1 MHGLARS
8 LIRLYAAFHRKE
20 FQYPVFSEENL
31 AHLRI
36 KDLMWLL
43 YKMEL
48 KHPMERGEKDKG
60 LEAYF
65 AAQDL
70 AFPLPDGFVRESSVV
85 LTAGGDLLASRD
97 ADQDA
102 VTALWDEA
110 RDFLFDADLCCANL
124 ETPVVPSR
132 PASYLPEHMSRNFAL
147 NNTPAMFDV
156 FHQGGRGVTVFST
169 ANNHSLDMG
178 EDGLRETLAFLDQKG
193 CTHVGTSDSER
204 ERDDVPVVEKNG
216 VRIVFLSYTYSLNG
230 KKIPEG
236 KDHLVNY
243 VRLNLPAVDLS
254 LIERHVR
261 IARLEKKAD
270 FVVACLHWSFEFES
284 YPFPSLI
291 ETGHRIMDLGV
302 DVILGNHAHGIQ
314 PLEKYVHDDPLSGQ
328 RKEGLIVYAMGD
340 LVACTEKFEAF
351 TPNSRLN
358 DLVRL
363 EISKGSLAGVP
374 ATRLSGLGIRPMVF
388 RTLYEKGRC
397 TDYRLLDLKK
407 LLGELDAGVDR
418 WNLDATGIAEVRRLG
433 RLARKILPWDITG

>member
-1 MHGLARS
+1 MRGVVKNLV
-8 LIRLYAAFHRKE
+8 RLYAALHRTE
-20 FQYPVFSEENL
+20 FQYPVYSEENL
-31 AHLRI
+31 AHARI

-48 KHPMERGEKDKG
+48 KHPMEQGERGKG

-65 AAQDL
+65 DAQDL
-70 AFPLPDGFVRESSVV
+70 HFSLPDGFSRESSVV

-97 ADQDA
+97 AKPDT
-102 VTALWDEA
+102 VKGLWDEA
-110 RDFLFDADLCCANL
+110 KDFFFDADLCCANL

-132 PASYLPEHMSRNFAL
+132 PASFLPEHMSRNFAL

-193 CTHVGTSDSER
+193 CTHVGTSASER

-216 VRIVFLSYTYSLNG
+216 VRIAFLSYTYSLNG
-230 KKIPEG
+230 KKVPQG
-236 KDHLVNY
+236 KDYLVNY
-243 VRLNLPAVDLS
+243 MRLNLPGADLS

-261 IARLEKKAD
+261 FARLDKKAD
-270 FVVACLHWSFEFES
+270 LVVACLHWSFEFES
-284 YPFPSLI
+284 YPFQSLI

-314 PLEKYVHDDPLSGQ
+314 PLEKYVHADPLTGQ
-328 RKEGLIVYAMGD
+328 SKVGLIVYALGD
-340 LVACTEKFEAF
+340 LVACTEKHVDS
-351 TPNSRLN
+351 TPNSSLN
-358 DLVRL
+358 NLIRL
-363 EISKGSLAGVP
+363 EIAKGTLAGVP
-374 ATRLSGLGIRPMVF
+374 STHLSGLTIRPMLF
-388 RTLYEKGRC
+388 HTRYEMGSC

-407 LLGELDAGVDR
+407 LLDELDAGVDR